1 MHKHEGLTLIGM
13 LLTMAVVIISGVV
26 IMRIVPVYI
35 QNYELVSSIKALK
48 NLPATDFSDDPASN
62 AVVLRSRLM
71 NQLDVNRIEDITPDQ
86 IIIQPSD
93 ENTFSVSIKYKVLKP
108 LVYNMSLLFIFNESQ
123 EVKVRAE

>member
-1 MHKHEGLTLIGM
+1 
-13 LLTMAVVIISGVV
+13 
-26 IMRIVPVYI
+26 
-35 QNYELVSSIKALK
+35 
-48 NLPATDFSDDPASN
+48 LPATDFSDDPASN